1 MLPLPVRRL
10 LSVFCAIVLPFLA
23 QGQEQ
28 STVPFINNLSNV
40 STIDPAQYTI
50 DIDTLAI
57 NIGPLADADLTGF
70 NCYRLY
76 ITTGNASDQL
86 SAIFGN
92 ESSPAELMT
101 TGQFFQ
107 SYPIGSVTPSGYI
120 ESTWSMFPSNEFDSF
135 VTIGIDAPA
144 SSADGESD
152 VATLQSSTNPW
163 KPIFEPGLGAFGG
176 GFTLSDLTGGT
187 WFTQASFTNGI
198 PDDDQRILIA
208 QLTTNGTLSGNLFA
222 QIFLEGQQS
231 SAIYL
236 NLEIP
241 VYGCTDPSSCNFNDA
256 ANEDDGSCQ
265 DLDECD
271 VCGGAGIEI
280 GDCDCN
286 GNQLDALGA
295 CGGDCAADAD
305 ADGICDNVDDCVGQL
320 DDCGICNGPGAIYDC
335 GCAGIPAGDCDC
347 DGNQLDA
354 LGACGGDCAADADAD
369 GICDNVDDCVGQLDD
384 CGICNGPG
392 AIYDCGCSSIPA
404 GDCDCNGNQL
414 DALGACGGD
423 CAADADA
430 DGICD
435 NVDDCVGQLDD
446 CGICNGPGAIYDC
459 GCASIPA
466 GDCDCDGNQL
476 DALGACGG
484 DCAADADADGICDNV
499 DDCVG
504 QLDDCGICNGPGAIY
519 DCGCSGIPAGDC
531 DCNGNQLD
539 ALGICGGDCA
549 ADADADGICDNV
561 DDCVGQLDDCGICNG
576 PGAIYDCGCASI
588 PAGDCDCDGNQ
599 LDALGAC
606 AAVTARQTPMP
617 MASATT

>member
-107 SYPIGSVTPSGYI
+107 SFPIGSVTPSGYL

-241 VYGCTDPSSCNFNDA
+241 VYGCTNPSSCNFNDA

-280 GDCDCN
+280 GDCDCE

-335 GCAGIPAGDCDC
+335 GCESIPAEDCDC

-354 LGACGGDCAADADAD
+354 LGNCGGDCAADADED
-369 GICDNVDDCVGQLDD
+369 GICDDADDCVGQLDD
-384 CGICNGPG
+384 CG
-392 AIYDCGCSSIPA
+392 
-404 GDCDCNGNQL
+404 
-414 DALGACGGD
+414 
-423 CAADADA
+423 
-430 DGICD
+430 
-435 NVDDCVGQLDD
+435 V
-446 CGICNGPGAIYDC
+446 CNGPGAIYDC
-459 GCASIPA
+459 GCADIPA
-466 GDCDCDGNQL
+466 GDCDCDGNQI
-476 DALGACGG
+476 DALGNCGG
-484 DCAADADADGICDNV
+484 VCTDDTDGDGVCDSDEVFGCDDPLASNYNSNATEDDGTCVYLGCTDSDADNYDPTANVNDDSCEYLCVGLAGCTYPTAINFSDDAVCEDGSCVFFEIPPNSECPFDTDGNGFIGAADLIVFLSMFENTCE
-499 DDCVG
+499 
-504 QLDDCGICNGPGAIY
+504 
-519 DCGCSGIPAGDC
+519 
-531 DCNGNQLD
+531 
-539 ALGICGGDCA
+539 
-549 ADADADGICDNV
+549 
-561 DDCVGQLDDCGICNG
+561 
-576 PGAIYDCGCASI
+576 
-588 PAGDCDCDGNQ
+588 
-599 LDALGAC
+599 
-606 AAVTARQTPMP
+606 
-617 MASATT
+617 